1 VLQLFAIP
9 VIGALIGYITNVFAI
24 KMLFRPQQPIR
35 LIFFE
40 LQGLLPKR
48 QREIASSI
56 GELIEE
62 RLLSLDDLF
71 DSVDTPE
78 VRRRILTEV
87 VQALKVRL
95 RKTLLR
101 IVPDKL
107 YRLIEDNL
115 EKIVRQ
121 EADQII
127 HKAIKSGRESVT
139 TQLSVRQMVE
149 DKINGFD
156 LNELEKM
163 IRQVSST
170 ELRFI
175 EILGGILGFLL
186 GLIQVAII
194 LLFPR

>member
-1 VLQLFAIP
+1 MLQLFAIP

>member
-1 VLQLFAIP
+1 MQLLAIP

-24 KMLFRPQQPIR
+24 KMLFMPQKPVK
-35 LIFFE
+35 LAFFE

-48 QREIASSI
+48 QREIAGSI

-78 VRRRILTEV
+78 VKRRILSEI

-95 RKTLLR
+95 RKTSLR
-101 IVPDKL
+101 IAPDKL
-107 YRLIEDNL
+107 YRLIEDSL
-115 EKIVRQ
+115 EKIVRH

-127 HKAIKSGRESVT
+127 NKAIESGRESVT
-139 TQLSVRQMVE
+139 AQYSVQKMVE
-149 DKINGFD
+149 DKINSLD

-186 GLIQVAII
+186 GLVQVAII

>member
-1 VLQLFAIP
+1 MQLFAIP

-24 KMLFRPQQPIR
+24 KMLFRPQQPLR
-35 LIFFE
+35 LAFFE

-78 VRRRILTEV
+78 MRRRILTEV

-101 IVPDKL
+101 IIPDKL
-107 YRLIEDNL
+107 YRLIEDSL

-127 HKAIKSGRESVT
+127 QKAIKSGRESVT
-139 TQLSVRQMVE
+139 AQISVRQMVE
-149 DKINGFD
+149 DKINAFD

-163 IRQVSST
+163 IQNVSRT

-175 EILGGILGFLL
+175 EIMGGVLGFLL

>member
-1 VLQLFAIP
+1 MQLFAIP

>member
-1 VLQLFAIP
+1 MQLFAIP

-24 KMLFRPQQPIR
+24 KMLFWPQQPFR
-35 LIFFE
+35 LAFFE

-78 VRRRILTEV
+78 LRRRILTEV

-101 IVPDKL
+101 ITPDRL
-107 YRLIEDNL
+107 YRLIEDSL

-121 EADQII
+121 EADRII
-127 HKAIKSGRESVT
+127 HTAIKSGRESVT
-139 TQLSVRQMVE
+139 AQLSVQQMVE
-149 DKINGFD
+149 DKINAFD
-156 LNELEKM
+156 LNELERM
-163 IRQVSST
+163 IRHVSST

-175 EILGGILGFLL
+175 EILGGVLGFLL